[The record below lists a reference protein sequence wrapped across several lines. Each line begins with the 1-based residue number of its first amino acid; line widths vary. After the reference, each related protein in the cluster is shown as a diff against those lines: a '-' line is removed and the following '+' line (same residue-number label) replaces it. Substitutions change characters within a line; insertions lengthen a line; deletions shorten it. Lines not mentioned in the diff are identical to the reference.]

1 VICDLRFLIFQQP
14 PQPIVVDVIKQPP
27 ITPEIGMADVVLA
40 AVGLT
45 GVIMLAAA
53 LAGLIVGGIF
63 IWRHKRR
70 DLIAPPTDPGHARL
84 RG

>member
-1 VICDLRFLIFQQP
+1 MIVIFQP
-14 PQPIVVDVIKQPP
+14 PDPIVVEVIKQPP

-45 GVIMLAAA
+45 GVIMLAATV
-53 LAGLIVGGIF
+53 AGLLVGAVF
-63 IWRHKRR
+63 IWRHKRH
-70 DLIAPPTDPGHARL
+70 DMVAPPTDPGHARL

>member
-1 VICDLRFLIFQQP
+1 LVIVIFQP
-14 PQPIVVDVIKQPP
+14 PDPIVVEVIKQPP

-53 LAGLIVGGIF
+53 LAGLIVGAVF
-63 IWRHKRR
+63 IWRHKRQ
-70 DLIAPPTDPGHARL
+70 DMVAPPTDPGHARL